1 MDILSMWLTV
11 TLAGRLY
18 MFFLLS
24 GVVYATIF
32 NVRTLLYLHDLGG
45 EETAT
50 RARGDSRLARL
61 SVRLDNLQQLH
72 LLLLSLSA
80 MAVADEVLHTLRAIL
95 YSSMSLAGAGFEAF
109 VPCAMFALFV
119 FGVLTFLHV
128 FQWIV
133 ASRLRKM
140 APSSCA

>member
-1 MDILSMWLTV
+1 MWLTV

-18 MFFLLS
+18 LFFLLL
-24 GVVYATIF
+24 GVVCATIF
-32 NVRTLLYLHDLGG
+32 HIRTLLYFYNLGA
-45 EETAT
+45 EETST
-50 RARGDSRLARL
+50 GARGDSRLARL

-80 MAVADEVLHTLRAIL
+80 MAVADEVLHALRAIL
-95 YSSMSLAGAGFEAF
+95 YSSMSLAGVGFEVF
-109 VPCAMFALFV
+109 LPCAMFALFV

-133 ASRLRKM
+133 ATRLRKI